1 VDVVGHQEL
10 VNKLANPGD
19 SSRAMRQ
26 VRDGDDDTIS
36 VLQLQPRPFA
46 FTPDRFFYEKHAA
59 LFRATRHEVLWS
71 LENEVPAEVRKTNQI
86 M

>member
-1 VDVVGHQEL
+1 
-10 VNKLANPGD
+10 
-19 SSRAMRQ
+19 MRQ
-26 VRDGDDDTIS
+26 VRDGDDDAVS
-36 VLQLQPRPFA
+36 VLQLQPRSVA

-59 LFRATRHEVLWS
+59 LFRATRHEVLRS